1 MRIDRQVVNPVEL
14 AGVAARPAE
23 RRHPL
28 AGLPQQQWLH
38 LADGRNNQVL
48 TLRRETGEVIDT
60 LGRPGRYAG
69 EFHWVHDLAID
80 SKGNLYAGEVDTG
93 KRAQKFVRALE

>member
-1 MRIDRQVVNPVEL
+1 
-14 AGVAARPAE
+14 
-23 RRHPL
+23 
-28 AGLPQQQWLH
+28 
-38 LADGRNNQVL
+38 VL
-48 TLRRETGEVIDT
+48 TLERETGAVAGA

-93 KRAQKFVRALE
+93 KRVQRFVRK